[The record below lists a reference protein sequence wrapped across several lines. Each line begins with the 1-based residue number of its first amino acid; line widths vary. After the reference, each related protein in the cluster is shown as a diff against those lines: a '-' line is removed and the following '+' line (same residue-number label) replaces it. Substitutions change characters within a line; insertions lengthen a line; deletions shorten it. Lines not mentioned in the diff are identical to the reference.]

1 MRFAR
6 IVFIVAGIWGITV
19 LTPLYFLFDISGRQY
34 APPATYP
41 QFFYGFLAVTM
52 AWQIAFLVIGSNVTG
67 RDDLILGA
75 FFVIAFV
82 KTTRS
87 DPAGADRALSL

>member
-1 MRFAR
+1 
-6 IVFIVAGIWGITV
+6 
-19 LTPLYFLFDISGRQY
+19 
-34 APPATYP
+34 
-41 QFFYGFLAVTM
+41 M
-52 AWQIAFLVIGSNVTG
+52 AAWP
-67 RDDLILGA
+67 DLILGA